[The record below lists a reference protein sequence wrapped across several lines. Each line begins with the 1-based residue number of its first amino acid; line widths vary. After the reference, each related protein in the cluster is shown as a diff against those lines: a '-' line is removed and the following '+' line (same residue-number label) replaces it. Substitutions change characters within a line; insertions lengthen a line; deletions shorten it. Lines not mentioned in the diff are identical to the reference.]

1 MNTGE
6 LIKKYR
12 KEKKITQ
19 KQLASLIGKA
29 EITIRKYESGAL
41 VPPLETLYS
50 IAKVL
55 EIPVENLTKTKK
67 VTFQAK
73 MLCKA
78 ILNGFEISG
87 LSKKDFCTKLDIKE
101 DELERYIQG
110 ISIPPLKLIEKTCDL
125 SDKSLNDLVHYKKE
139 NPNDTDTDYNTLSKL
154 LEGFIDI
161 FDTMGMKLRVYH
173 TDILDPENDVLKVE
187 LKDTKNGYIKTF
199 NGLKEAEQFLN
210 GIKFMIQGAV
220 DTLRYTDN
228 KEGE

>member
-55 EIPVENLTKTKK
+55 EIP
-67 VTFQAK
+67 A
-73 MLCKA
+73 
-78 ILNGFEISG
+78 
-87 LSKKDFCTKLDIKE
+87 KKDFCTKLDIKE

-110 ISIPPLKLIEKTCDL
+110 ISIPPLKLVEKTCDL

-139 NPNDTDTDYNTLSKL
+139 NPNDTDSDYNTLSKL
-154 LEGFIDI
+154 LEGFMDI

>member
-1 MNTGE
+1 MKTGE

-50 IAKVL
+50 IAKAL
-55 EIPVENLTKTKK
+55 EIPVENLTQTKK

-87 LSKKDFCTKLDIKE
+87 LSKKEFCNKVNIKE
-101 DELERYIQG
+101 DDLDRYIQG

-125 SDKSLNDLVHYKKE
+125 SERTLNDLINYKKD
-139 NPNDTDTDYNTLSKL
+139 NPNDTNADYETVSKVF
-154 LEGFIDI
+154 EGFMDI
-161 FDTMGMKLRVYH
+161 FDTMGMKLRLYH
-173 TDILDPENDVLKVE
+173 TNVFDPENDILKVE
-187 LKDTKNGYIKTF
+187 LKDTKNGYVKTF
-199 NGLKEAEQFLN
+199 NNIKEAEQFLN

-220 DTLRYTDN
+220 DNLRYTDN